1 MATRSKGTLV
11 VTVLDR
17 EDRPSGARPASHRL
31 RGRRRWPHVVVVLA
45 VVVALAVSGCVVD
58 ALRMPG
64 ADSVAAKL
72 AEWGR
77 SHGFNGEV
85 TWLEKELY
93 LRNPPVIGGQPP
105 GGIPTAAGTVPQTAA
120 STALPAVP
128 LPPLGGKEPLPGEG
142 SWQTVVTVGGRP
154 AVQVASL
161 RPDGEHTSFVVGV
174 LRMDPTLVRGELRP
188 GTTDPGGS
196 WHASSALTSGELHSV
211 AAAFNGGFRLTDPS
225 RPGYYSQGRTVSRLV
240 DGEASLV
247 LHVNGTADVGTW
259 NREVRMAPD
268 VASVR
273 QNLVPLVDDGK
284 LNPTCASGGPKEWG
298 ATIGQK
304 AFIHRSGFGVT
315 ASGVEVYAAGP
326 ALSVCTLGSILQ
338 DAGVVRGM
346 ELDINPDWVSGAYF
360 HPQPSGAPAS
370 FKLFPAEKVSAQHYL
385 APSSRDWF
393 AWFTR

>member
-1 MATRSKGTLV
+1 M
-11 VTVLDR
+11 VTVSER
-17 EDRPSGARPASHRL
+17 EDSPSGGGLGSHRL
-31 RGRRRWPHVVVVLA
+31 PGRGLWTWAMLAVGVVIVLA
-45 VVVALAVSGCVVD
+45 LGGCVVD
-58 ALRMPG
+58 ALRTPG
-64 ADSVAAKL
+64 VDSVAAKL

-93 LRNPPVIGGQPP
+93 LRNQPAIGGQPS
-105 GGIPTAAGTVPQTAA
+105 GGIPVAAGTVPQVAA
-120 STALPAVP
+120 STALPASP
-128 LPPLGGKEPLPGEG
+128 LPALGGTQPLPGEG
-142 SWQTVVTVGGRP
+142 SWQTVVTVHGRP

-161 RPDGEHTSFVVGV
+161 RPDGQHTSFVVGV
-174 LRMDPTLVRGELRP
+174 LRMDPTLIRGELRP

-196 WHASSALTSGELHSV
+196 WRASSALTSSDVRSV
-211 AAAFNGGFRLTDPS
+211 AVAFNGGFRLTDS
-225 RPGYYSQGRTVSRLV
+225 SHPGYYSQGRTVSRLV

-247 LHVNGTADVGTW
+247 LDVDGTADVGTW
-259 NREVRMAPD
+259 NHEVRMGPD

-273 QNLVPLVDDGK
+273 QNLVPLVDAGK

-298 ATIGQK
+298 TTIGQA
-304 AFIHRSGFGVT
+304 AFINRSGFGVT
-315 ASGVEVYAAGP
+315 ASGVEVYVAGP
-326 ALSVCTLGSILQ
+326 ALSVCTLGSILA

-360 HPQPSGAPAS
+360 HPQASGPPAS
-370 FKLFPAEKVSAQHYL
+370 FKLFPTEKVSSRHYL

>member
-1 MATRSKGTLV
+1 VV

-17 EDRPSGARPASHRL
+17 EDPPSGARPTSHHL
-31 RGRRRWPHVVVVLA
+31 RGRRRWPRVVLA
-45 VVVALAVSGCVVD
+45 VVVVAALAVGGCVVD
-58 ALRMPG
+58 ALRAPG

-77 SHGFNGEV
+77 GHGFNDEV
-85 TWLEKELY
+85 TWLEGELY
-93 LRNPPVIGGQPP
+93 LRNQPAIGGQPP
-105 GGIPTAAGTVPQTAA
+105 GGIPMAAGTVPHVAA

-161 RPDGEHTSFVVGV
+161 RPDGQHTSFVVGV

-188 GTTDPGGS
+188 GTTDPGGT
-196 WHASSALTSGELHSV
+196 WRASSALTSHEVHNV
-211 AAAFNGGFRLTDPS
+211 AVAFNGGFRLTDPS
-225 RPGYYSQGRTVSRLV
+225 HPGYFSQGRTVSRLV

-247 LHVNGTADVGTW
+247 LHTNGTADVGTW
-259 NREVRMAPD
+259 NREVRMGPD

-273 QNLVPLVDDGK
+273 QNLVPLVDDGA
-284 LNPTCASGGPKEWG
+284 LNPTCASGGPEEWG
-298 ATIGQK
+298 TTIGQA

-315 ASGVEVYAAGP
+315 ASGVEVYVAGP
-326 ALSVCTLGSILQ
+326 ALSVCTLGNILL

-360 HPQPSGAPAS
+360 HPQPSGAPES
-370 FKLFPAEKVSAQHYL
+370 FKLFPAEKVSPQHYL
-385 APSSRDWF
+385 KPSSRDWF